1 MSYFNSPAI
10 IPESK
15 ELTTAVIAPQ
25 PYGVSGS
32 SVSLSDY
39 LRILGKYRKS
49 ILLSFLGAVGLTVLL
64 NQALVPRYKAEA
76 TMRIDTNPQKILDF
90 DMYSQQKQ
98 SRMVDP
104 RVLDTQYNLLRS
116 RKISRQVIDELS
128 LTREQ
133 LEVHKLKPF
142 VSEWFATIFV
152 PVNAV
157 KGAIKGLFKQDDS
170 DKPTTQLEPLEHL
183 FLEQL
188 TIKPVKNTQLVDI
201 QFSSGDPLLSANV
214 VNQLIESFIAY
225 NTDSRKQLAVK
236 AEDFLRTELLDTRK
250 KLQASEET
258 LLDYAKKKKIVN
270 TGSNSS
276 ILKRNLEDLSSAYIR
291 AKEQRII
298 AESLY
303 SKKRNVSAAVRAT
316 DSPLLG
322 TLKTELANLNSQYQ
336 EGLKTFK
343 PQYPAMLAL
352 RAQIRNMESQIQRET
367 RSLTSSINNDLK
379 SSFLSAL
386 QQEKKLNREIHS
398 YERRLLSFEDKN
410 LHYTN
415 LQRETDANR
424 AIYEGLLQRL
434 KEVGIASSSSSE
446 SIELIDSA
454 LPPLKSNSPKKGVN
468 LVMGA
473 MLGLLLGLASAF
485 LRNFSNKKISS
496 LEDLERLNLP
506 YPILSSL
513 PKVKNAD
520 RKNMALLAVNKP
532 QSPFAES
539 IRYLH
544 TNLTHSANG
553 LPKLLHITSALPSE
567 GKSSIAMNLA
577 VSLAK
582 SGKKV
587 LIIDSDLRRPTLHK
601 HLKIDNSVGLSN
613 FLAGKIE
620 KVPLQKAPITMPL
633 FVIPAGPA
641 VNDPVSLLSNQKMI
655 ELCETS
661 KLAFDQI
668 ILDSPP
674 VLGLADAL
682 VLSNRAEAT
691 LFVASSNKPEK
702 GEVLDALKNLE
713 KGFANI
719 IGIAFSKEKSTTT
732 QYYSSFDYSDGRQ
745 LLT

>member
-10 IPESK
+10 IPESQ
-15 ELTTAVIAPQ
+15 ELSTNVIAPLA
-25 PYGVSGS
+25 YGAPNSG
-32 SVSLSDY
+32 VSLSDY
-39 LRILGKYRKS
+39 LQILGKYRKS
-49 ILLSFLGAVGLTVLL
+49 IILIFLSVVGLTILL

-76 TMRIDTNPQKILDF
+76 TMRINTNPQKILDF
-90 DMYSQQKQ
+90 GMYSQQKQ

-104 RVLDTQYNLLRS
+104 RLLDTQYNLLRS
-116 RKISRQVIDELS
+116 RKLTRQVIDELN
-128 LTREQ
+128 LDRKQ
-133 LEVHKLKPF
+133 LAIHRFKPF
-142 VSEWFATIFV
+142 VSDFLAPINV
-152 PVNAV
+152 V
-157 KGAIKGLFKQDDS
+157 KSLFKQDDS
-170 DKPTTQLEPLEHL
+170 GMFTAQLEPLEQL

-201 QFSSGDPLLSANV
+201 QFTSGNPLLSAQV

-225 NTDSRKQLAVK
+225 NADSRKQLAGK
-236 AEDFLRTELLDTRK
+236 AEDFLRTELLDTRR

-258 LLDYAKKKKIVN
+258 LLNYAKKQKIVN

-276 ILKRNLEDLSSAYIR
+276 LLKRNLEDLSSAYIR

-303 SKKRNVSAAVRAT
+303 SKKRNISAAVRAT

-322 TLKTELANLNSQYQ
+322 TLKTELANLNSKYQ
-336 EGLKTFK
+336 EGLRTYK

-352 RAQIRNMESQIQRET
+352 RAQIRDMESQIQRET

-386 QQEKKLNREIHS
+386 QQEKKLNREIHN
-398 YERRLLSFEDKN
+398 YEKRLLSFEDKS

-434 KEVGIASSSSSE
+434 KEIGIASSSSSE
-446 SIELIDSA
+446 SMELIDSA
-454 LPPLKSNSPKKGVN
+454 LPPLKSNSPKKGLN
-468 LVMGA
+468 LVMGS

-485 LRNFSNKKISS
+485 LRNFSNNKISS
-496 LEDLERLNLP
+496 LEDLERLSLP
-506 YPILSSL
+506 YPILSTL
-513 PKVKNAD
+513 PKVKKAD
-520 RKNMALLAVNKP
+520 QKNLALLAINKP
-532 QSPFAES
+532 QSSFAES

-577 VSLAK
+577 TMLAK

-587 LIIDSDLRRPTLHK
+587 LIIDSDLRRPSLHK
-601 HLKIDNSVGLSN
+601 QLKIDNSIGLSN
-613 FLAGKIE
+613 FLSGKTE
-620 KVPLQKAPITMPL
+620 KVPLQKVSQKLPL

-641 VNDPVSLLSNQKMI
+641 VRDPVSLLSNQKMMD
-655 ELCETS
+655 LCKIS
-661 KLAFDQI
+661 KHAFDQV

-682 VLSNRAEAT
+682 VLSNRADAT
-691 LFVASSNKPEK
+691 LFVVSSNKPDK
-702 GEVLDALKNLE
+702 SDILGALKNLE

-719 IGIAFSKEKSTTT
+719 TGIAFTKEKSAST
-732 QYYSSFDYSDGRQ
+732 QYYSSFDYSDGRP
-745 LLT
+745 LLYLN